1 MFTHYYRYKERYLSE
16 VIAADERLEIVYPT
30 DEHSM
35 ITVGHDFYVIGS
47 FHGIE
52 VSSEAELKVE
62 LIKLDTRETI
72 RTVFA
77 KKKDDREGINVN
89 YAGIETADDA
99 ETVRGC
105 GMPDLVYDPQNP
117 ESFWYTWNKAY
128 YTDQVFSALI
138 YGGTCQS
145 DEICPYDQF
154 GKKLLPVEEGY
165 YELRVSLNNHGEII
179 SSAKTVW
186 FTEGKKE
193 IILSRF
199 SPDIHVER
207 VRQFVEEE
215 GFESFTDPYAGIW
228 DTQYF
233 SMGWPVKAW
242 VEIPAR
248 WHFGDAQE
256 YESGTVH
263 FFNFNISEACISWK
277 TEIGTMLAKERNCV
291 DNPARLLTYFYENGC
306 PDPEK
311 KNGSIGKL
319 GIMQPENY
327 FQITQKVI
335 VMEDK
340 KRVLKIEGI
349 CKPLPSDTAKISGC
363 AYEIKNRVA
372 YFDYHLFLENE
383 DVPFWS
389 SEGNKTGVVIEK
401 TDAPDEFLIL
411 HVKHQ
416 LVIDSCDFEDKVR
429 VVVAA
434 KDLYG
439 NIVEQQEH
447 TVFLEHT

>member
-145 DEICPYDQF
+145 D
-154 GKKLLPVEEGY
+154 
-165 YELRVSLNNHGEII
+165 
-179 SSAKTVW
+179 
-186 FTEGKKE
+186 
-193 IILSRF
+193 
-199 SPDIHVER
+199 
-207 VRQFVEEE
+207 
-215 GFESFTDPYAGIW
+215 
-228 DTQYF
+228 
-233 SMGWPVKAW
+233 
-242 VEIPAR
+242 
-248 WHFGDAQE
+248 
-256 YESGTVH
+256 
-263 FFNFNISEACISWK
+263 
-277 TEIGTMLAKERNCV
+277 
-291 DNPARLLTYFYENGC
+291 
-306 PDPEK
+306 
-311 KNGSIGKL
+311 
-319 GIMQPENY
+319 
-327 FQITQKVI
+327 
-335 VMEDK
+335 
-340 KRVLKIEGI
+340 
-349 CKPLPSDTAKISGC
+349 
-363 AYEIKNRVA
+363 
-372 YFDYHLFLENE
+372 
-383 DVPFWS
+383 
-389 SEGNKTGVVIEK
+389 
-401 TDAPDEFLIL
+401 
-411 HVKHQ
+411 
-416 LVIDSCDFEDKVR
+416 
-429 VVVAA
+429 
-434 KDLYG
+434 
-439 NIVEQQEH
+439 
-447 TVFLEHT
+447 